1 LKKTVVLGASPNPSR
16 FSHTMVKTLIKYEH
30 EVVPVGFRPGKI
42 ENVDIVIGQPE
53 IKDVHTISLYLG
65 PRNQPLLYKYIIGLS
80 PKRIIFN
87 PGTYNPELLN
97 LANKN
102 GIETVINCALIM
114 LNRGIY

>member
-1 LKKTVVLGASPNPSR
+1 
-16 FSHTMVKTLIKYEH
+16 MVRTLIQYEH
-30 EVVPVGFRPGKI
+30 EVVPVGFREGKI
-42 ENVDIVIGQPE
+42 ENVEIVIGQPE
-53 IKDVHTISLYLG
+53 IKDVDTISLYLG
-65 PRNQPLLYKYIIGLS
+65 PRNQPPFYDYIIGLS

-87 PGTYNPELLN
+87 PGTYNPELFH